1 MAQPSYKMNMI
12 QINKNVKIVF
22 PILKSSEEL
31 SKKVVCEEWFESAE
45 GTKLHPSSS
54 LFIIGASL
62 KV

>member
-1 MAQPSYKMNMI
+1 MAQPSYKINMI
-12 QINKNVKIVF
+12 QINKICKILL

-31 SKKVVCEEWFESAE
+31 SKKVVCEEWFESAQ
-45 GTKLHPSSS
+45 GTKLHPSST